1 MIFPLLQKIGKH
13 AKVVKTIKG
22 KSTFIRLCSIT
33 KPLNPEKIAQLPRI
47 KSWLSKLLPIT
58 FPIARSVLPLNA
70 AIIEVTYSGKD
81 VPVATIVKPITIS
94 FIPKRLASVWEP
106 FTKIFEP
113 KLKRN
118 IPSINFS
125 KILSLPL

>member
-22 KSTFIRLCSIT
+22 RSTFIRLCSIT
-33 KPLNPEKIAQLPRI
+33 NPLNPEKILQLPRI

-70 AIIEVTYSGKD
+70 AIIEVTNSGKD
-81 VPVATIVKPITIS
+81 VPVAMIVKPITIS
-94 FIPKRLASVWEP
+94 FTPKRVASV
-106 FTKIFEP
+106 
-113 KLKRN
+113 
-118 IPSINFS
+118 
-125 KILSLPL
+125 